1 MRGVVVRDQQEVKQR
16 DRPSAKLLIT
26 VLNLTKWEA
35 SNGKTGKSSRQNQQE
50 RQFV

>member
-16 DRPSAKLLIT
+16 DRPSAKLLT